1 MFLKRFDSFIKSQTA
16 LDKGDKLLVAVSG
29 GIDSVV
35 LLDMLSKSGYRC
47 AIAHCNFHLRASES
61 DTDQTFVEGLARKY
75 DIPIFIEHFDTID
88 IAAKEKISIEM
99 AARNLRYRW
108 FDEIKA
114 RHGFRAIAVAHHK
127 NDNAETVLL
136 NLTRGTGLRG
146 LAGMQ
151 VERNDIVRP
160 LLCFDRTEIEFYAK
174 MNSLDFRIDS
184 TNSDTAFH
192 RNRVRCNILPQFEAI
207 NPDFVSRIDDFT
219 RIMADYA
226 DFVDVEIE
234 KYLREIVEFR
244 RDRTEIDA
252 LALQNSRFARIVLF
266 EVTKRLGFPPSFV
279 DRIYQLSY
287 RQTGRQIVYNDK
299 IVLKNRDKILI
310 VDNKHSDAMSYTI
323 NRGLSHTDKPI
334 YLRFEEMDITELNS
348 FKCDKNVALL
358 DSDKLSFPLVVRLWQ
373 CGDRFR
379 PLGMKC
385 FQKVSDFLINHKI
398 DIAEKQKTFVV
409 LDANDRVVWLVNNRI
424 DDRFKIDD
432 STQRVFKIEC
442 IGDCNVM

>member
-1 MFLKRFDSFIKSQTA
+1 MKRFDSFIKSQTA

-108 FDEIKA
+108 FDEIKS

-373 CGDRFR
+373 CG
-379 PLGMKC
+379 
-385 FQKVSDFLINHKI
+385 
-398 DIAEKQKTFVV
+398 
-409 LDANDRVVWLVNNRI
+409 
-424 DDRFKIDD
+424 
-432 STQRVFKIEC
+432 
-442 IGDCNVM
+442 